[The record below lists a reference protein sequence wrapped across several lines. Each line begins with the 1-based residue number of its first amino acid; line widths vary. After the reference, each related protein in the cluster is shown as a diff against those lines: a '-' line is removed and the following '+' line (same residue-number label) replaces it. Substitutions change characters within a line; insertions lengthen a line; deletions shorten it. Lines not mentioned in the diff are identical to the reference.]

1 MKVRSGIDTVYIP
14 RIVSSLQRS
23 GEAFIDRCCTQ
34 REKDYALSHKSEARQ
49 DEIIAGRF
57 AAKEAVAKALGT
69 GILTDKLAMTD
80 VEVLPDETGAPQV
93 SFYGKARELT
103 EALHVVS
110 SSVSITHEK
119 DYATAICV
127 LLTDEEVI

>member
-14 RIVSSLQRS
+14 RIVTSLERS
-23 GEAFIDRCCTQ
+23 GEAFIDKCCTQ
-34 REKDYALSHKSEARQ
+34 REKEYAYSHKSEARQ
-49 DEIIAGRF
+49 AEIIAGRF

-69 GILTDKLAMTD
+69 GILTDKLALTD
-80 VEVLPDETGAPQV
+80 VEVLPGEGGAPAV
-93 SFYGKARELT
+93 SFYGKARELIDK
-103 EALHVVS
+103 LHVVS

-127 LLTDEEVI
+127 LLTDEEDI

>member
-14 RIVSSLQRS
+14 RIVSSLDRS
-23 GEAFIDRCCTQ
+23 GEAFIDRCCTL
-34 REKDYALSHKSEARQ
+34 REKEYAYSHKSKDRQ
-49 DEIIAGRF
+49 AEIIAGRF

-69 GILTDKLAMTD
+69 GILTDKLALTD
-80 VEVLPDETGAPQV
+80 VEILPGEDGAPQV
-93 SFYGKARELT
+93 SFFGKAAKLIKD
-103 EALHVVS
+103 LHVVT

-127 LLTDEEVI
+127 LLTDEEII